1 MRIATIIC
9 ALFFALVM
17 LTAPTST
24 PAQVSVGI
32 SVGFA
37 PPELPVYEQPICPG
51 DGYIWTPGYWAWD
64 SDVDDYYWVPGTWV
78 LAPQVGYL
86 WTPAWWGWGGSAFIF
101 HEGYWGPQVGFYGG
115 ISYGYGYFGHGFEGG
130 RWDHDHFFY
139 NRSVTNVNVTVIH
152 NVYNTTV
159 VNRTD
164 VRVSYNGGNGGI
176 NERPTREQESYDR
189 ERHAPPVAE
198 QTRHVEAARGNP
210 QLRATVN
217 HGKPPVA
224 ATPRPGAF
232 NDHGAVAAKE
242 GSYKAEATRPAPH
255 AGAAG
260 GRTETNV
267 RTEANAGGHTA
278 VHPNELPAAEKHA
291 APNTGNAKLDQKYQQ
306 QQQKLETQQAQERQK
321 LQGQQEK
328 EHQQMARQNA
338 DEARKA
344 QVEQKH
350 QQQTQQM
357 VQRHTQQQQN
367 LQQKQ
372 QPHASAPKGK
382 H

>member
-1 MRIATIIC
+1 
-9 ALFFALVM
+9 
-17 LTAPTST
+17 
-24 PAQVSVGI
+24 
-32 SVGFA
+32 
-37 PPELPVYEQPICPG
+37 
-51 DGYIWTPGYWAWD
+51 
-64 SDVDDYYWVPGTWV
+64 
-78 LAPQVGYL
+78 
-86 WTPAWWGWGGSAFIF
+86 
-101 HEGYWGPQVGFYGG
+101 
-115 ISYGYGYFGHGFEGG
+115 
-130 RWDHDHFFY
+130 
-139 NRSVTNVNVTVIH
+139 
-152 NVYNTTV
+152 
-159 VNRTD
+159 
-164 VRVSYNGGNGGI
+164 
-176 NERPTREQESYDR
+176 
-189 ERHAPPVAE
+189 
-198 QTRHVEAARGNP
+198 
-210 QLRATVN
+210 
-217 HGKPPVA
+217 
-224 ATPRPGAF
+224 
-232 NDHGAVAAKE
+232 VAAKE

-260 GRTETNV
+260 GRTETNA

-321 LQGQQEK
+321 LQAQQEK
-328 EHQQMARQNA
+328 EHQQIARQNA